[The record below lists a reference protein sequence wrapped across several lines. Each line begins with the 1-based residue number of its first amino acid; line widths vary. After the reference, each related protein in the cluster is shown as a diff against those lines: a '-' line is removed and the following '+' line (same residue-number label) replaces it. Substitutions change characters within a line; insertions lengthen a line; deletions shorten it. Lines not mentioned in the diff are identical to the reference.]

1 MRGSSAESYRRLL
14 DALPAASEQ
23 LGDELIAAADVL
35 RAQPA
40 LRRAATDTASP
51 TQVRT
56 QLLAGVFGPHLSADA
71 GAVVVGSGDLRWAK
85 GTDLPAALERLGI
98 VALVRAAD
106 AAGQAA
112 GQASGQAA
120 GQAERID
127 DELFTFR
134 RAVSGSAPLREALAD
149 ESRSVA
155 DRQRLIGLLLDGKA
169 SPTTVRL
176 AREAVTEDRANV
188 VAAIDELIEIAAE
201 ARDRKVA
208 TIRTAYPISSAQRD
222 RLRAT
227 LGREAGSEVHL
238 NVVVDPTLVG
248 GLLVE
253 IGHDVIDG
261 TVGTRLDDVRRR
273 IAG

>member
-23 LGDELIAAADVL
+23 LGDELIAAAGVL
-35 RAQPA
+35 RAQTA

-71 GAVVVGSGDLRWAK
+71 CAVVVSSGDLRWAK
-85 GTDLPAALERLGI
+85 GVDLPQALERLGI

-106 AAGQAA
+106 AAGQ
-112 GQASGQAA
+112 GD
-120 GQAERID
+120 RID
-127 DELFTFR
+127 DELFAFE
-134 RAVSGSAPLREALAD
+134 RAVATSTQLRDALAD

-155 DRQRLIGLLLDGKA
+155 DRQRLIDLLLDGKA
-169 SPTTVRL
+169 APITVRL
-176 AREAVTEDRANV
+176 AREALAGDRAHV

-201 ARDRKVA
+201 ARNRKVA
-208 TIRTAYPISSAQRD
+208 TIRTAYPISSAQQD

-227 LGREAGSEVHL
+227 LGRDAGSEVHL
-238 NVVVDPTLVG
+238 NVIVDPTLVG

-253 IGHDVIDG
+253 IGDDVIDG

>member
-23 LGDELIAAADVL
+23 LGDELIAAAGVL
-35 RAQPA
+35 RAQTA

-71 GAVVVGSGDLRWAK
+71 CAVVVSSGDLRWAK
-85 GTDLPAALERLGI
+85 GVDLPQALERLGI

-106 AAGQAA
+106 AAGQ
-112 GQASGQAA
+112 GD
-120 GQAERID
+120 RID
-127 DELFTFR
+127 DELFAFE
-134 RAVSGSAPLREALAD
+134 RAVATSTQLRDALAD

-155 DRQRLIGLLLDGKA
+155 DRQQLIELLLDGKA
-169 SPTTVRL
+169 APITVRL
-176 AREAVTEDRANV
+176 AREALAGDRAHV

-201 ARDRKVA
+201 ARNRKVA
-208 TIRTAYPISSAQRD
+208 TIRTAYPISSAQQD

-227 LGREAGSEVHL
+227 LGRDAGSEVHL
-238 NVVVDPTLVG
+238 NVIVDPTLVG

-253 IGHDVIDG
+253 IGDDVIDG

>member
-85 GTDLPAALERLGI
+85 GTDLPEALERLGI

-106 AAGQAA
+106 AAGQA
-112 GQASGQAA
+112 S

-238 NVVVDPTLVG
+238 NVVVDPSLVG

>member
-23 LGDELIAAADVL
+23 LGDELIAAAGVL
-35 RAQPA
+35 RAQTA
-40 LRRAATDTASP
+40 LRRATTDTASP

-71 GAVVVGSGDLRWAK
+71 TAVVVGSGDLRWAR
-85 GTDLPAALERLGI
+85 GVDLPQALERLGI

-106 AAGQAA
+106 AAGQ
-112 GQASGQAA
+112 GD
-120 GQAERID
+120 RID
-127 DELFTFR
+127 DELFAFE
-134 RAVSGSAPLREALAD
+134 RAVATSTQLRDALAD

-155 DRQRLIGLLLDGKA
+155 DRQRLIDLLLDGKA
-169 SPTTVRL
+169 APITVRL
-176 AREAVTEDRANV
+176 AREALAGDRAHV

-201 ARDRKVA
+201 ARNRKVA
-208 TIRTAYPISSAQRD
+208 TIRTAYPISSAQQD

-227 LGREAGSEVHL
+227 LGRDAGSEVHL
-238 NVVVDPTLVG
+238 NVIVDPTLVG

-253 IGHDVIDG
+253 IGDDVIDG

>member
-23 LGDELIAAADVL
+23 LGDELIAAAGVL
-35 RAQPA
+35 RAQTA

-56 QLLAGVFGPHLSADA
+56 QLLASVFGPHLSADA
-71 GAVVVGSGDLRWAK
+71 SAVVVSSGDLRWAR
-85 GTDLPAALERLGI
+85 GVDLPQALERLGI

-106 AAGQAA
+106 AAGQ
-112 GQASGQAA
+112 G
-120 GQAERID
+120 ERID
-127 DELFTFR
+127 DELFVFG
-134 RAVSGSAPLREALAD
+134 RAVATSTQLRDALAD

-155 DRQRLIGLLLDGKA
+155 DRQGLIDLLLDGKA
-169 SPTTVRL
+169 APITVRL
-176 AREAVTEDRANV
+176 AREALTGDRAHI

-201 ARDRKVA
+201 ARNRKVA
-208 TIRTAYPISSAQRD
+208 TIRTAYPISSAQQD

-227 LGREAGSEVHL
+227 LGRDAGSEVHL
-238 NVVVDPTLVG
+238 NVIVDPTLVG

-253 IGHDVIDG
+253 IGDDVIDG

>member
-23 LGDELIAAADVL
+23 LGDELIAAAGVL
-35 RAQPA
+35 RAQTA

-56 QLLAGVFGPHLSADA
+56 KLLAGVFGPHLSADTC
-71 GAVVVGSGDLRWAK
+71 AVVVSSGDLRWAR
-85 GTDLPAALERLGI
+85 GVDLPQALERLGI

-106 AAGQAA
+106 AAGQ
-112 GQASGQAA
+112 GD
-120 GQAERID
+120 RID
-127 DELFTFR
+127 DELFVLE
-134 RAVSGSAPLREALAD
+134 RAAATSTQLRDALAD

-155 DRQRLIGLLLDGKA
+155 DRQRLIDLLLDGKA
-169 SPTTVRL
+169 APITVRL
-176 AREAVTEDRANV
+176 AREALAGDRTHI

-208 TIRTAYPISSAQRD
+208 TIRTAYPISSAQQD

-227 LGREAGSEVHL
+227 LGRDAGSEVHL
-238 NVVVDPTLVG
+238 NVIVDPSLVG

-253 IGHDVIDG
+253 IGDDVIDG

>member
-23 LGDELIAAADVL
+23 LGDELIAAAGVL
-35 RAQPA
+35 RAQTA
-40 LRRAATDTASP
+40 LRRATTDTASP

-56 QLLAGVFGPHLSADA
+56 QLLASVFGPHLSADA
-71 GAVVVGSGDLRWAK
+71 TAVVVGSGDLRWAR
-85 GTDLPAALERLGI
+85 GVDLPQALERLGI

-106 AAGQAA
+106 AAGQ
-112 GQASGQAA
+112 GD
-120 GQAERID
+120 RID
-127 DELFTFR
+127 DELFAFE
-134 RAVSGSAPLREALAD
+134 RAVATSTQLRDALAD

-155 DRQRLIGLLLDGKA
+155 DRQRLIDLLLDGKA
-169 SPTTVRL
+169 APITVRL
-176 AREAVTEDRANV
+176 AREALAGDRAHV

-201 ARDRKVA
+201 ARNRKVA
-208 TIRTAYPISSAQRD
+208 TIRTAYPISSAQQD

-227 LGREAGSEVHL
+227 LGRDAGSEVHL
-238 NVVVDPTLVG
+238 NVIVDPTLVG

-253 IGHDVIDG
+253 IGDDVIDG

>member
-23 LGDELIAAADVL
+23 LGDELIAAAGVL
-35 RAQPA
+35 RAQTA

-71 GAVVVGSGDLRWAK
+71 CAVVVNSGDLRWAR
-85 GTDLPAALERLGI
+85 GADLPQALERLGI

-106 AAGQAA
+106 AAGQ
-112 GQASGQAA
+112 GD
-120 GQAERID
+120 RID
-127 DELFTFR
+127 DELFAFE
-134 RAVSGSAPLREALAD
+134 RAVATSTQLRDALAD

-155 DRQRLIGLLLDGKA
+155 DRQRLIDLLLDGKA
-169 SPTTVRL
+169 APITVRL
-176 AREAVTEDRANV
+176 AREALAGDRAHV

-201 ARDRKVA
+201 ARNRKVA
-208 TIRTAYPISSAQRD
+208 TIRTAYPISSAQQD

-227 LGREAGSEVHL
+227 LGRDAGSEVHL
-238 NVVVDPTLVG
+238 NVIVDPTLVG

-253 IGHDVIDG
+253 IGDDVIDG
-261 TVGTRLDDVRRR
+261 TVGTRLDNVRRR

>member
-23 LGDELIAAADVL
+23 LGDELIAAAGVL
-35 RAQPA
+35 RAQTA
-40 LRRAATDTASP
+40 LRRATTDTASP

-71 GAVVVGSGDLRWAK
+71 CAVVVSSGDLRWAK
-85 GTDLPAALERLGI
+85 GVDLPQALERLGI

-106 AAGQAA
+106 AAGQ
-112 GQASGQAA
+112 GD
-120 GQAERID
+120 RID
-127 DELFTFR
+127 DELFAFE
-134 RAVSGSAPLREALAD
+134 RAVATSTQLRDALAD

-155 DRQRLIGLLLDGKA
+155 DRQQLIELLLDGKA
-169 SPTTVRL
+169 APITVRL
-176 AREAVTEDRANV
+176 AREALAGDRAHV

-201 ARDRKVA
+201 ARNRKVA
-208 TIRTAYPISSAQRD
+208 TIRTAYPISSAQQD

-227 LGREAGSEVHL
+227 LGRDAGSEVHL
-238 NVVVDPTLVG
+238 NVIVDPTLVG

-253 IGHDVIDG
+253 IGDDVIDG

>member
-23 LGDELIAAADVL
+23 LGDELIAAAGVL
-35 RAQPA
+35 RAQTA

-71 GAVVVGSGDLRWAK
+71 TAVVVGSGDLRWAR
-85 GTDLPAALERLGI
+85 GVDLPQALERLGI

-106 AAGQAA
+106 AAGQ
-112 GQASGQAA
+112 GD
-120 GQAERID
+120 RID
-127 DELFTFR
+127 DELFAFE
-134 RAVSGSAPLREALAD
+134 RAVATSTQLRDALAD

-155 DRQRLIGLLLDGKA
+155 DRQQLIELLLDGKA
-169 SPTTVRL
+169 APITVRL
-176 AREAVTEDRANV
+176 AREALAGDRAHV

-201 ARDRKVA
+201 ARNRKVA
-208 TIRTAYPISSAQRD
+208 TIRTAYPISSAQQD

-227 LGREAGSEVHL
+227 LGRDAGSEVHL
-238 NVVVDPTLVG
+238 NVIVDPTLVG

-253 IGHDVIDG
+253 IGDDVIDG